1 MTLIQEYFSLTRTYT
16 EKYGIK
22 TILLMQVGAFFEV
35 YACKDNDRL
44 IGSQIQD
51 FSLICDL
58 NIADKKSC
66 VDEKNVVM
74 AGFSVYMIDKYLKK
88 LQDAGYTIAVHRQHE
103 TNVSERNLDCIYSP
117 GTFFSQENIHIT
129 NNITCIWLNVVD
141 ISSSSTTFKQF
152 IKPNQMNQKLVQ
164 VGISNINILTGKTT
178 IFEFKESYINNP
190 TTFDELERFISI
202 YHPSEVII
210 ISENLSGS
218 EVDDIIQY
226 SSIQCS
232 CIHKLN
238 LNEDILSD
246 KKREAQNCEKQTYQ
260 LEILNKF
267 YKSVDTQYYFEN
279 IYSTQSFC
287 YLLNFIYQHNPNLL
301 HKIEEP
307 VFEKCSDRLI
317 LANHSLKQLNIIQ
330 DHYQGKFS
338 SIEKLLNLCITSMGK
353 RHFSHLLLNPTT
365 RVEYLQEEYNIT
377 SYILSKNNF
386 SVRNKMI
393 NIKDLSKI
401 NRQVVMKK
409 ISPKTIYLLY
419 HNLKLIEELFSVKD
433 ETIMEYLNKREVDS
447 NTILYCK
454 EIIDFFDKT
463 LDIQKCD
470 VIDTLSQFEDN
481 FILKGV
487 DSYLDEKFKTY
498 LESQDK
504 LFAIKKFFN
513 EKIKKFEK
521 KENDYIKIHETE
533 KTIIRIIATK
543 RRCSLLKEEL
553 SKDKRKICILT
564 YESSFTGREEIFEL
578 SYDNISFEKQ
588 NETNQYILFSQLN
601 DICKNITDIKT
612 NMKDVITNVYYQNI
626 IEKLNEHYFQKITS
640 ISSFITF
647 IDIIYTKAYI
657 ANKYNYCCPEI
668 DVTHEKSYFNA
679 VAMRHPLIE
688 CLQTNEFYVTNDIQL
703 GREKDDGILLY
714 GTNAV
719 GKTSFIR
726 AIGICIIMAQ
736 SGLFVPCSSFIYKPY
751 EYIFTRI
758 LGNDNIFKGLSTF
771 AVEMSELRSILRL
784 SNENS
789 LILGDELCSG
799 TESISAKSIFVAG
812 VQSLSNKKSSF
823 IFATHLHEIIDYEE
837 IKTNEFL
844 SLKHMSV
851 HYDREKDILVYD
863 RKLKNGPGNNMYG
876 LEVCRSLNLP
886 KDFLELA
893 NSIRIKY
900 DKSSSILSLKES
912 KYNNKKIRSICEEC
926 KEEYSTEVHHINPQK
941 MADENGFIKRKD
953 GSKFHKNHLA
963 NLMAL
968 CEKCHKKMHYN
979 KIDLNNN

>member
-1 MTLIQEYFSLTRTYT
+1 MTLIQDYFSLTKTYT

-88 LQDAGYTIAVHRQHE
+88 LQEAGYTIAVHRQNE
-103 TNVSERNLDCIYSP
+103 TNVSERILDCIYSP
-117 GTFFSQENIHIT
+117 GTFFSHENIHIT
-129 NNITCIWLNVVD
+129 NNITCIWLIVVD
-141 ISSSSTTFKQF
+141 ISSSSTTFKKF
-152 IKPNQMNQKLVQ
+152 IKPNQINNKLIQ

-202 YHPSEVII
+202 YNPSEVII
-210 ISENLSGS
+210 ISENLSNT

-226 SSIQCS
+226 ASIQSSSI
-232 CIHKLN
+232 HKIN
-238 LNEDILSD
+238 LNEEFLSD
-246 KKREAQNCEKQTYQ
+246 KKREANNCEKQTYQ

-267 YKSVDTQYYFEN
+267 YNNINTQYYFEN

-287 YLLNFIYQHNPNLL
+287 YLLNFIYQHNPNLIHQL
-301 HKIEEP
+301 EEP
-307 VFEKCSDRLI
+307 TIENCSDRLI

-330 DHYQGKFS
+330 DQYKGKFS
-338 SIEKLLNLCITSMGK
+338 SIENLLNKCITSMGK
-353 RHFSHLLLNPTT
+353 RYFSHLLLNPTT

-377 SYILSKNNF
+377 SYLLNKNDF
-386 SVRNKMI
+386 SLRNKII
-393 NIKDLSKI
+393 NIKDISKI
-401 NRQVVMKK
+401 NRQIVMKK
-409 ISPKTIYLLY
+409 ISPKTIYGLY
-419 HNLKLIEELFSVKD
+419 NNLKLLEELFYVKD
-433 ETIMEYLNKREVDS
+433 EVIMEYLNKREVDS

-454 EIIDFFDKT
+454 EIIDYFDKT
-463 LDIQKCD
+463 LDINKCEM
-470 VIDTLSQFEDN
+470 IDSLNQFEDN

-553 SKDKRKICILT
+553 SKDKKKICILT
-564 YESSFTGREEIFEL
+564 YESSFTGREESFEL
-578 SYDNISFEKQ
+578 NYSNISFEKQ
-588 NETNQYILFSQLN
+588 NETNDFISFPQL
-601 DICKNITDIKT
+601 KNICEDITSIKT
-612 NMKDVITNVYYQNI
+612 NMKDIITNVYYQNI
-626 IEKLNEHYFQKITS
+626 IKKLNEIYFQKINS
-640 ISSFITF
+640 IALFITF
-647 IDIIYTKAYI
+647 IDIIYTKAYL

-668 DVTHEKSYFNA
+668 DITHNKSYFNA
-679 VAMRHPLIE
+679 KCIRHPLIE

-703 GREKDDGILLY
+703 GIENNDGVLLY

-719 GKTSFIR
+719 GKTSFIK

-771 AVEMSELRSILRL
+771 AVEMSELRSILNL

-812 VQSLSNKKSSF
+812 VQTLLHKKSSF

-837 IKTNEFL
+837 IKNNEVL

-851 HYDREKDILVYD
+851 HYDREKHMLIYD
-863 RKLKNGPGNNMYG
+863 RKLKEGPGDNMYG

-893 NSIRIKY
+893 NNIRIKY
-900 DKSSSILSLKES
+900 DKDKSSSILSLKES

-926 KEEYSTEVHHINPQK
+926 KEEYSTEVHHIIPQK
-941 MADENGFIKRKD
+941 MADDKGFIKRKD

-968 CEKCHKKMHYN
+968 CEECHKKIHKN
-979 KIDLNNN
+979 AL